1 MKNIQLYRLIDR
13 ATQRVEEKLRERKRI
28 KNDRKGLKGGV
39 MKNIL
44 SGVDSMLNIT
54 EEEYLRSLIL

>member
-13 ATQRVEEKLRERKRI
+13 STQRVEDKLRERKRI

-54 EEEYLRSLIL
+54 EEEYLRS